1 MFYFNKIIPTIFTWG
16 IMFTFFAAEL
26 ITENGELVL
35 KNQKVAF
42 TFDRTNLTLKQIRD
56 LQRKADFIT
65 APGSSLF
72 TVALWNPSD
81 PGPAILNH
89 PKFSTNFDMA
99 MAIDGS
105 SAQKRTYS
113 VAKDA
118 AGRTVLSLH
127 YLDNTFAGFSGVM
140 NVTVTIALGDK
151 DGVAEW
157 RIRTDNR
164 TKYQLYE
171 IRFPRIGGIASA
183 LSGSDKTDHLL
194 LPVDSGEKLM
204 HPRVNAGLKYFYP
217 NCMSMQMTGYCDGQ
231 GGILYY
237 AAHDPGFYRKEYV
250 AERAKDNKSF
260 LTEFRYAADCPG
272 LEKWEIPYPTMIGV
286 IDGDWYDLAKYYR
299 KNFANKTW
307 KTFAER
313 DDIAPWFRDLGV
325 WVHGGAAHWENR
337 IVSTPEKMEEFVARM
352 LKIREILDE
361 DIALHW
367 YVWHKHVT
375 FDQYYPDYLPARAD
389 FPAAVTRLEAAGIH
403 CMPYVNSHYFDRNL
417 PEWGD
422 GIRVRESVVT
432 DIVPD
437 RFDLKVYNMVTMC
450 HATEFWRTRLTDIE
464 RGILGLYPVSALY
477 LDELSSIP
485 ELCYATN
492 HEHKSHGGNFYAGGQ
507 HKIIDIIRKAK
518 EWGERK
524 PVITGEGL
532 TETHINYIDG
542 SISAHCDMNPHADPM
557 FQAVHSDRIAVIGQR
572 MNMDDVKD
580 MDRFM
585 AKIAFSL
592 VRGKQLG
599 WFETF
604 MVFDSYDL
612 TSPEARPA
620 MEKLKECT
628 ALRRAGQEFLF
639 YGELLRPP
647 ALNVP
652 SSKIIWSREAAFIPE
667 PNLPVVEIPEVFAQ
681 CFRSPQGNF
690 GIILANRTNREIS
703 VNIPWNSKDWP
714 FLSSQML
721 TRMDFCKGKWST
733 ATRITPGKVFK
744 VTLPP
749 YTPMLV
755 KFSR

>member
-1 MFYFNKIIPTIFTWG
+1 MSFFSKIILFAVAYGMTIT
-16 IMFTFFAAEL
+16 IFAAEVVVG
-26 ITENGELVL
+26 NSELVL
-35 KNQKVAF
+35 KNRKVAV
-42 TFDRTNLTLKQIRD
+42 TFDKNKLTLKQIRD

-65 APGSSLF
+65 SPGSKLF
-72 TVALWNPSD
+72 TVAFWDPAD

-99 MAIDGS
+99 MAINGDN
-105 SAQKRTYS
+105 AKKRIYS
-113 VAKDA
+113 IAKDEN
-118 AGRTVLSLH
+118 GRTVLSLH
-127 YLDNTFAGFSGVM
+127 YLGNVLTGLPGDVD
-140 NVTVTIALGDK
+140 VTVTIALGDE

-157 RIRTDNR
+157 RIRIDNKTER
-164 TKYQLYE
+164 QLYE
-171 IRFPRIGGIASA
+171 VRFPQIGGIAST
-183 LSGSDKTDHLL
+183 LSGSNETDHLL

-217 NCMSMQMTGYCDGQ
+217 NCMSMQMTGYCDGK

-237 AAHDPGFYRKEYV
+237 AAHDPDFYRKEYV
-250 AERAKDNKSF
+250 AERAEDKKSF
-260 LTEFRYAADCPG
+260 STEFRYAADSPG
-272 LEKWEIPYPTMIGV
+272 LGKWEIPYPTMIGV

-299 KNFANKTW
+299 KNFADKTW

-325 WVHGGAAHWENR
+325 WVHGGAAHWEKR
-337 IVSTPEKMEEFVARM
+337 IVSTPEEMEKFVTRM
-352 LKIREILDE
+352 LKIREILGE

-389 FPAAVTRLEAAGIH
+389 FPAAVAKLEAAGIH

-437 RFDLKVYNMVTMC
+437 RFDLKIYNMVTMC

-464 RGILGLYPVSALY
+464 RGILALYPVSALY
-477 LDELSSIP
+477 LDELSAVP

-492 HEHKSHGGNFYAGGQ
+492 HEHKGHGGNFYADGQ
-507 HKIIDIIRKAK
+507 HKIIDTIRKAK
-518 EWGERK
+518 EWGKRK

-542 SISAHCDMNPHADPM
+542 SISAHCDMNPLADPM
-557 FQAVHSDRIAVIGQR
+557 FQAVHSDRLAVIGQR
-572 MNMDDVKD
+572 MNMDDVKN

-612 TSPEARPA
+612 TSPEAAPA

-647 ALNVP
+647 VLDVP
-652 SSKIIWSREAAFIPE
+652 SSKIIWSREAPFIPE

-690 GIILANRTNREIS
+690 GIVLANRVGREIR
-703 VNIPWNSKDWP
+703 VTVPWNSKDWP
-714 FLSSQML
+714 FQSKQML
-721 TRMDFCKGKWST
+721 KRTDFCKGTWS
-733 ATRITPGKVFK
+733 AETRMIPEKGIE

-749 YTPMLV
+749 YTPMLI